1 MIKLLFED
9 KRTALLFAGSTV
21 VFTLALIGTRDDG
34 GLDTTAEQ
42 IRQNRA
48 AAAAQQQEPQ
58 QFAEDPVL
66 VSPEHDRDTELSAQ
80 DDELFGDYGASEP
93 APAADAFAPAPPQQF
108 AQAQARPFRPDGP
121 IGGPVRADGPGIVVP
136 HSDDAREAAASS
148 QIPVAVVRTPKSA
161 PQ

>member
-1 MIKLLFED
+1 
-9 KRTALLFAGSTV
+9 
-21 VFTLALIGTRDDG
+21 VFTLGLIGTRDDG

-48 AAAAQQQEPQ
+48 AVATSQQQPQ

-66 VSPEHDRDTELSAQ
+66 IAPEHDRDTELSAQ
-80 DDELFGDYGASEP
+80 ADELFGDYGSSEP
-93 APAADAFAPAPPQQF
+93 APPAAAEPAPAPPRML
-108 AQAQARPFRPDGP
+108 AQARPFRPDGP

>member
-1 MIKLLFED
+1 MTRILFENR
-9 KRTALLFAGSTV
+9 KAAMLFAGVILLLTQAMV
-21 VFTLALIGTRDDG
+21 GTREQEG
-34 GLDTTAEQ
+34 VLDTAAEQ

-48 AAAAQQQEPQ
+48 AASAQEPQ
-58 QFAEDPVL
+58 QFAEDPVQ
-66 VSPEHDRDTELSAQ
+66 VAPEHDRDTELSAQ
-80 DDELFGDYGASEP
+80 NEDVFGDFGSSEP

-121 IGGPVRADGPGIVVP
+121 IGGPVRADGPGIAVP
-136 HSDDAREAAASS
+136 HPDDAREAAASS